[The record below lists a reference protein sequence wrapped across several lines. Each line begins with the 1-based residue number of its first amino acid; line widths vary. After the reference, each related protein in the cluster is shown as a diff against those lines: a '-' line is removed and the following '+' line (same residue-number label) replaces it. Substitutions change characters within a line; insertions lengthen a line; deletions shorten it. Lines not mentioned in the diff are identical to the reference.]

1 MNIRLYNARILTMKK
16 GMDIIENGE
25 IGISDGKIIY
35 VGKPEGND
43 IKWDDQIDIKG
54 NLLMP
59 GFKDAHTHSG
69 MTCLRSMADDLPL
82 DRWLNEQ
89 IFPRE
94 AKLSPEDIYHCTKLA
109 VLEYLSSG
117 ITAAFDMY
125 LTPES
130 VDEAMAESG
139 FRCVQVGATTDLQK
153 QEDRFNKLNSGSSL
167 TGYMFGYH
175 AEYTFSEDVLKG
187 LSELSHKYKAPVY
200 GHNSETVFE
209 VEGCKERHGCTPTE
223 YADSLGLF
231 DFGGGGYHC
240 VYLTEND
247 RKIFKD
253 KNLYIVLNPGS
264 NTKLASGMADTGNYL
279 KDGLNLALGTDG
291 PASNNCLD
299 MFREMFLATGL
310 SKLKY
315 QDASAVDADSVLYMA
330 TVAGAHA
337 MGLNDCDTLEAG
349 KRADIIEIDLNTP
362 NMQPVNNITKNIV
375 YSGSKS
381 NVKMTMIDGVIR
393 YRDGEFNI
401 GVSPEEV
408 YEKVNAVAGRI
419 R

>member
-1 MNIRLYNARILTMKK
+1 MNTRLYNAKILTM
-16 GMDIIENGE
+16 ENGAGITEGE
-25 IGISDGKIIY
+25 IW
-35 VGKPEGND
+35 VEGNKISYIGKDKPSD
-43 IKWDDQIDIKG
+43 IKWDEQIDIKG

-94 AKLSPEDIYHCTKLA
+94 AKLSPEDIYHCTRLA
-109 VLEYLSSG
+109 VLEYLTSG

-125 LTPES
+125 LTPET
-130 VDEAMAESG
+130 VADAMEDTG
-139 FRCVQVGATTDLQK
+139 FRCVQVGAPTDIAK
-153 QEDRFNKLNSGSSL
+153 QVERYEALNSRSDL

-175 AEYTFSEDVLKG
+175 AEYTFSEEVLKE
-187 LSELSHKYKAPVY
+187 LSEAAHKYKAPVF
-200 GHNSETVFE
+200 GHNSETALE

-231 DFGGGGYHC
+231 DYGGGGYHC

-253 KNLYIVLNPGS
+253 KGLWAVLNPGS
-264 NTKLASGMADTGNYL
+264 NTKLASGIAGISAMLD
-279 KDGLNLALGTDG
+279 DGINLAIGTDG

-299 MFREMFLATGL
+299 MFREMFLVTGL
-310 SKLKY
+310 SKLKDK
-315 QDASAVDADSVLYMA
+315 DAASVDADKVLYMA
-330 TVAGAHA
+330 TVGGARA
-337 MGLNDCDTLEAG
+337 MGLDDCDILKEG
-349 KRADIIEIDLNTP
+349 KKADIIEIDLNTP
-362 NMQPVNNITKNIV
+362 NMQPINNITKNIV
-375 YSGSKS
+375 YSGSKA
-381 NVKMTMIDGVIR
+381 NVKMTMINGVIR
-393 YRDGEFNI
+393 YRDGQFNV
-401 GVSPEEV
+401 GEAPEKI
-408 YEKVNAVAGRI
+408 YEKVNGISARI